1 MREVFT
7 MWRHTKMVVL
17 VALTAAVYAAILI
30 PLKFFPIIPGF
41 TEARPANAIPVVFSL
56 LFGPAA
62 AWGSAFGN
70 LIGDFFGT
78 LGPGSIGGF
87 IGNFFYGYIPY
98 KLWGKMGPL
107 SSRQALD
114 SRSGRWLI
122 EYLLLAALA
131 SASCAAII
139 SWGLE
144 LLGFVP
150 FVVVAPIITLN
161 NFAFAALLGP
171 FILWLMYPRA
181 KRWDILWTEILEPGE
196 ISRVGRPWIGAILM
210 WVWVIGA
217 LVVGVTIATGVYA
230 GAAGIGVVAGV
241 FPFLVLF
248 VIGCFLA

>member
-1 MREVFT
+1 
-7 MWRHTKMVVL
+7 
-17 VALTAAVYAAILI
+17 
-30 PLKFFPIIPGF
+30 
-41 TEARPANAIPVVFSL
+41 
-56 LFGPAA
+56 
-62 AWGSAFGN
+62 
-70 LIGDFFGT
+70 
-78 LGPGSIGGF
+78 
-87 IGNFFYGYIPY
+87 
-98 KLWGKMGPL
+98 MGPL

-210 WVWVIGA
+210 WVGGIGA